1 MQYHITPRGVEIPHM
16 PDFDL
21 AETLDCGQCFRWDP
35 LPDGSFRGIA
45 FQRQLHIYQDGDTF
59 VLDGAR
65 EEDFQKYWRE
75 YFDLDFDYGAVR
87 SQLSAWDPVMA
98 QAARFAPGIRVLKQE
113 PWEALCSFII
123 SQNNN
128 ISRIK
133 GIIARLCQCFGDPI
147 PGGGYSFPE
156 AERLCG
162 LSPEDLEPLRC
173 GFRAAYILSAAQLVA
188 KGEINLSKIQLM
200 PLPEAREQLM
210 RIKGVGPKVAECA
223 LLYGMHRLDAFP
235 LDVWMKRAMAT
246 LFPGKTPE
254 DFGPYAGIAQQ
265 YLFHY
270 SRMHPQLFQ

>member
-1 MQYHITPRGVEIPHM
+1 MQYYVTHRGIEVPQVS
-16 PDFDL
+16 DFDL
-21 AETLDCGQCFRWDP
+21 AETLDCGQCFRWDA

-45 FQRQLHIYQDGDTF
+45 FRRQLHVYLDGDTF
-59 VLDGAR
+59 VLDGAS
-65 EEDFQKYWRE
+65 EEDFQRYWRG
-75 YFDLDFDYGAVR
+75 YFDLDFHYGAVR
-87 SQLSAWDPVMA
+87 SQLSAQDPVMA
-98 QAARFAPGIRVLKQE
+98 EAARFAPGIRLLKQE

-147 PGGGYSFPE
+147 PGGGYSFPGP
-156 AERLCG
+156 ERLCG
-162 LSPEDLEPLRC
+162 LSPEDLQPLRC
-173 GFRAAYILSAAQLVA
+173 GFRAAYILSAARLVA
-188 KGEINLSKIQLM
+188 DGTVDLPAIGSL

-235 LDVWMKRAMAT
+235 MDVWIKRAMST
-246 LFPGKTPE
+246 LFPGKKPE

-270 SRMHPQLFQ
+270 SRMHPELFR

>member
-1 MQYHITPRGVEIPHM
+1 MQYFHTPRGIEVPQIS
-16 PDFDL
+16 DFNL

-35 LPDGSFRGIA
+35 LPDGSFRGVA
-45 FQRQLHIYQDGDTF
+45 FSQQLHVYIDGGTL
-59 VLDGAR
+59 VLDGADQESFER
-65 EEDFQKYWRE
+65 YWRG

-87 SQLSAWDPVMA
+87 ARLSAQSEILA
-98 QAARFAPGIRVLKQE
+98 QAARYAPGIRLLKQD

-147 PGGGYSFPE
+147 PGGGHSFPPP
-156 AERLCG
+156 ERLRG
-162 LSPEDLEPLRC
+162 LTPEDLQPLRC
-173 GFRAAYILSAAQLVA
+173 GFRAAYVLSAAQKVA
-188 KGEINLSKIQLM
+188 DGEVDLTAISTMELGK
-200 PLPEAREQLM
+200 AREQLM
-210 RIKGVGPKVAECA
+210 KIKGVGPKVADCA

-235 LDVWMKRAMAT
+235 MDVWMKRAMGA
-246 LFPGKTPE
+246 LFPGKKPE

-270 SRMHPQLFQ
+270 SRMHPELFD

>member
-1 MQYHITPRGVEIPHM
+1 MQYYVTHRGIEVPQVS
-16 PDFDL
+16 DFDL
-21 AETLDCGQCFRWDP
+21 AETLDCGQCFRWDA

-45 FQRQLHIYQDGDTF
+45 FLRQLHVYLDGDTF
-59 VLDGAR
+59 VLDGAS
-65 EEDFQKYWRE
+65 EEDFQRYWRG

-87 SQLSAWDPVMA
+87 SQLSAQDPVMA
-98 QAARFAPGIRVLKQE
+98 EAARFAPGIRLLKQE

-147 PGGGYSFPE
+147 PGGGYSYPGP
-156 AERLCG
+156 ERLCG
-162 LSPEDLEPLRC
+162 LSPEDLQPLRC
-173 GFRAAYILSAAQLVA
+173 GFRAPYILSAARLVA
-188 KGEINLSKIQLM
+188 DGTVDLPAIGSL

-235 LDVWMKRAMAT
+235 MDVWIKRAMST
-246 LFPGKTPE
+246 LFPGKKPE

-270 SRMHPQLFQ
+270 SRMHPELFR